1 MKIFLTHS
9 SFAYLLNI
17 IKFIQKCS
25 CLRSC
30 SNTVRILLVAVIIQV
45 LPISLS
51 PWMKRLQSNII
62 SNMQYRSL
70 FITHAVYAN
79 IFDKILLILLWEKM
93 LVFAKASSYWEQN
106 ILKMCLYMWWWW
118 QCIKS
123 KSVLFENS
131 LKVFTTNLSDNV

>member
-1 MKIFLTHS
+1 MKIFCTHS

-93 LVFAKASSYWEQN
+93 LVLVKASSYWE
-106 ILKMCLYMWWWW
+106 
-118 QCIKS
+118 S
-123 KSVLFENS
+123 KYPENVFVYYVMMITVYQVQIRFVWKFIESVYN
-131 LKVFTTNLSDNV
+131 

>member
-1 MKIFLTHS
+1 MKIFFTHS
-9 SFAYLLNI
+9 SIAYLLNI

-93 LVFAKASSYWEQN
+93 LVFAKASSYWE
-106 ILKMCLYMWWWW
+106 
-118 QCIKS
+118 S
-123 KSVLFENS
+123 KYPENVFVYVMMMTVYQVQIRFVWKFIESVYN
-131 LKVFTTNLSDNV
+131 

>member
-1 MKIFLTHS
+1 MKIFCTHS

-93 LVFAKASSYWEQN
+93 LVFAKASSYWE
-106 ILKMCLYMWWWW
+106 
-118 QCIKS
+118 S
-123 KSVLFENS
+123 KYPENMFVYVMMMTVYQVQIRFVWKFIESVYN
-131 LKVFTTNLSDNV
+131 

>member
-1 MKIFLTHS
+1 MKIFCTHS

-93 LVFAKASSYWEQN
+93 LVFAKASSYWE
-106 ILKMCLYMWWWW
+106 
-118 QCIKS
+118 S
-123 KSVLFENS
+123 KYPENVFVYVMMTVYQVQIRFVWKFIESVYN
-131 LKVFTTNLSDNV
+131 

>member
-1 MKIFLTHS
+1 MKIFFTHS
-9 SFAYLLNI
+9 SFAYLLSF

-93 LVFAKASSYWEQN
+93 LVFAKASSYWE
-106 ILKMCLYMWWWW
+106 
-118 QCIKS
+118 S
-123 KSVLFENS
+123 KYPENVFVYDLMMMTVYQVQIRFVWKFIESVYN
-131 LKVFTTNLSDNV
+131 

>member
-1 MKIFLTHS
+1 MKIFCTHS

-25 CLRSC
+25 CLQSC

-70 FITHAVYAN
+70 FITHTVYAN

-93 LVFAKASSYWEQN
+93 LVFAKASSYWE
-106 ILKMCLYMWWWW
+106 
-118 QCIKS
+118 S
-123 KSVLFENS
+123 KYPENVFVYVMMMTVYQVQIRFVWKFIESVYN
-131 LKVFTTNLSDNV
+131 